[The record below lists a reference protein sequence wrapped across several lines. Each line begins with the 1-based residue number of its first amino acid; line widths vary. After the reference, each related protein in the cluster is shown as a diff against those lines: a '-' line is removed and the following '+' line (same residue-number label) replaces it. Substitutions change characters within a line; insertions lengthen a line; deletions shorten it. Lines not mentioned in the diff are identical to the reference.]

1 MVART
6 LFAELLRNK
15 YGKQFKNVLDP
26 QFAGLIPGFLSSS
39 VKLFRLQHLI
49 VLNHNIALCL
59 VVIRVLSGCFS
70 FNKGNS
76 EVHKPKVLVTFRKL
90 FLRFDTSSGAQL
102 LFRNIFSILQFPL
115 FAVFTIQAISHMLE
129 LN

>member
-15 YGKQFKNVLDP
+15 YGKQFKNVLGP
-26 QFAGLIPGFLSSS
+26 TFAGLLPGFLSSS
-39 VKLFRLQHLI
+39 VKLFRLHHRI
-49 VLNHNIALCL
+49 VLNYNRALCL

-70 FNKGNS
+70 FNIGNS

-102 LFRNIFSILQFPL
+102 LFRNILSILQFPL
-115 FAVFTIQAISHMLE
+115 LAVFTIQAISHMLE
-129 LN
+129 VN

>member
-15 YGKQFKNVLDP
+15 YGKQFKNVLDL

-39 VKLFRLQHLI
+39 VKLLRLQHLI
-49 VLNHNIALCL
+49 VLNYNRALCL

-90 FLRFDTSSGAQL
+90 FLRFLRLHLVLRFYIG
-102 LFRNIFSILQFPL
+102 IFSPYYNFLYWPFLRFKP
-115 FAVFTIQAISHMLE
+115 
-129 LN
+129 